1 MQDLVTDMLKPFVLM
16 IALSLATVGGAAAQP
31 VGTPPAQA
39 IAGAAPVTTYA
50 RLTSFKE
57 ESDGKLYVRLK
68 LIPRAKIPF
77 TVQAFRVRDRTL
89 LAGIAE
95 GAWVRFTAKHIDGE
109 NTLTSIH
116 VAPQCKRFQ
125 ACD

>member
-1 MQDLVTDMLKPFVLM
+1 MPRFILV
-16 IALSLATVGGAAAQP
+16 IASSLATVAGALAHPAETKPVEAAAE
-31 VGTPPAQA
+31 
-39 IAGAAPVTTYA
+39 AARPVTTYA

-95 GAWVRFTAKHIDGE
+95 GSWVRFTAKHIDGE
-109 NTLTSIH
+109 NTLTSIQ
-116 VAPQCKRFQ
+116 VAPECKRFQ
-125 ACD
+125 ECD